1 MKKIENIET
10 IANGAGLISSG
21 CVGLVIGKVIGA
33 ALPINM
39 GLVERIAV
47 VIGTG
52 AIGAYIGD
60 KVGIYIIDNTKTT
73 LTIINDILP
82 EEKELYTSQEFHTL

>member
-1 MKKIENIET
+1 MKKIENIEK

-39 GLVERIAV
+39 SLVERIAIV
-47 VIGTG
+47 VGTG

-60 KVGIYIIDNTKTT
+60 KVGNYIIDDTKNVLKT
-73 LTIINDILP
+73 INDILP

>member
-1 MKKIENIET
+1 MKKIENVET

-21 CVGLVIGKVIGA
+21 CIGLVVCKVIGA
-33 ALPINM
+33 ALPTNM

-47 VIGTG
+47 AIGTG

-60 KVGIYIIDNTKTT
+60 KVANYIIDDTKNVLKT
-73 LTIINDILP
+73 INDILP
-82 EEKELYTSQEFHTL
+82 EEKESYVSQEFHTL